1 MLIKT
6 FRTLVNPYNCSFFLN
21 SNSARLNTT
30 YTSHLIFFGIII
42 IIIII
47 IALFASLSHWRN
59 EYKRK
64 HVVCKSKG
72 TKKV

>member
-42 IIIII
+42 VPK
-47 IALFASLSHWRN
+47 ALFASLSHWRN
-59 EYKRK
+59 EYNRK